1 MEYRVVFATFLA
13 PICRETQGFP
23 HSRELPF
30 EGQGGISLAQ
40 SDLNEIRIISDQ
52 PLLND
57 LRQPGAAGQ
66 ILQDDVTFG
75 CGSASRTL
83 PAGSQLTLNHATIL
97 RDDDGEEFYALFPA
111 TLRDGQLWQL
121 GRGHSVLLVPR
132 PRALPEGGTYW
143 PTLRCNA
150 HYTPSGSFDMNG
162 CEGIAFDPQQGG
174 TASFCRGTLVLTP
187 DGPRPVESLKPGGLV
202 RTRDHGAQRI
212 RWLST
217 TDLGARALAQQPH
230 LRPIRISAG
239 ALGDATPAEDLLVS
253 PRQRV
258 VVRSNVAR
266 NLFGLD
272 EVLISA
278 SHLVGLPG
286 IDRDENTA
294 GAGYVHLLLDRHE
307 LVLANGAW
315 TETFYT
321 EVEAMASL
329 PPTERSEVLA
339 LFPELHGDPV
349 RRIISGIQAHA
360 LAAIYRSSPGLLF
373 EGR

>member
-1 MEYRVVFATFLA
+1 MEYRVVFGTFLT
-13 PICRETQGFP
+13 PLCQNTQEFST
-23 HSRELPF
+23 SRELPF
-30 EGQGGISLAQ
+30 QGYVRISFAQ
-40 SDLNEIRIISDQ
+40 ADLNEMRLFSDQ
-52 PLLND
+52 PWLRD
-57 LRQPGAAGQ
+57 LRVAAVSEQ
-66 ILQDDVTFG
+66 HLQDDVTFG
-75 CGSASRTL
+75 CGPAARTL
-83 PAGSQLTLNHATIL
+83 PAGAQLTLNDAAIL
-97 RDDDGEEFYALFPA
+97 RDDEGEEFYTLFPA
-111 TLRDGQLWQL
+111 TLRDGKLAQL
-121 GRGHSVLLVPR
+121 GRGHSVLVIPR
-132 PRALPEGGTYW
+132 PRALPDAGTHW

-150 HYTPSGSFDMNG
+150 AYTPCGRFDMDSG
-162 CEGIAFDPQQGG
+162 ESIAFDPQQGG
-174 TASFCRGTLVLTP
+174 TASFCRGTSVLTP
-187 DGPRPVESLKPGGLV
+187 DGPRQVETLKPGGLV

-217 TDLGARALAQQPH
+217 TDLGAQALARRPH
-230 LRPIRISAG
+230 LRPIRIAAG

-258 VVRSNVAR
+258 VLRSSVAR

-272 EVLISA
+272 EVLIAA
-278 SHLVGLPG
+278 SHLLGLPG
-286 IDRDENTA
+286 IDRDHEA
-294 GAGYVHLLLDRHE
+294 ESAAYVHLLLDRHE
-307 LVLANGAW
+307 LVLTNGAW

-360 LAAIYRSSPGLLF
+360 LAAIYRSTPGLLF